1 MSKIVGQNKG
11 FKIEKIISGLVNDK
25 LLDHID
31 LNYKILIKKIFNLS
45 DSSNPIVK
53 CFKKEGHGLEKKT
66 DLIFELENQRINTSV
81 KSGSANSVHQEKFDS
96 FLDFLDSVKQLE
108 TSEKDLINE
117 FHWCDGTIDNKG
129 LVEDRKPKKIY
140 ANIHPKRFDSYIK
153 ILRRYKKEIFLR
165 TWVGSKNPPDYLIYI
180 SNISEI
186 NSPKVLNFNDFL
198 EAHLNY
204 KEKRGN
210 IGMLTIQ
217 NWNACLKGQDHFK
230 KSSKHRND
238 IQFKTQDIKDFFL

>member
-25 LLDHID
+25 LLDDID
-31 LNYKILIKKIFNLS
+31 LNYKILIKKYLIYLIV
-45 DSSNPIVK
+45 PIQLLNAL
-53 CFKKEGHGLEKKT
+53 KKEGHGLEKT

-129 LVEDRKPKKIY
+129 LVEDRKPKIY

-165 TWVGSKNPPDYLIYI
+165 TWVGSKILLII
-180 SNISEI
+180 
-186 NSPKVLNFNDFL
+186 
-198 EAHLNY
+198 
-204 KEKRGN
+204 
-210 IGMLTIQ
+210 
-217 NWNACLKGQDHFK
+217 
-230 KSSKHRND
+230 
-238 IQFKTQDIKDFFL
+238 